1 MFSVDISTTISH
13 PSPGIG
19 ALCSSVLSPAWQFLS
34 HATVAVTYFP

>member
-19 ALCSSVLSPAWQFLS
+19 AARSSPQLGSSCHMPQLL
-34 HATVAVTYFP
+34 